1 MPRAKGSTRLAPPWG
16 HGRLLQLSHR
26 PTVALSIVAMLVL
39 PAIVLGQ
46 EAAAGSPVP
55 AANGGPS
62 VARSCL
68 VPPCP
73 VWERSLDG
81 PGSADESGRAIAADA
96 SRTFVVGSR
105 AGNVSTDIRIL
116 AYTTATGGAA
126 WNAAYDGPVAGDDTG
141 VAVAVASGRVF
152 ALGQS
157 RGEASDDVVL
167 LAYDAATGAHL
178 WTARYD
184 NPYGGTDAPGGLAVS
199 PDGARVFVGLRA
211 TREWYYSS
219 DTVLA
224 YSAATG
230 VLVWAAT
237 GPEDFSNALTHV
249 AVSGDGLRVFSTDV
263 EFGDA
268 RVRAWSASD
277 GEELWSSGSRYGV
290 PRGLATTADGL
301 TVLLASDVSGVG
313 WDVGTSALAANNG
326 TERWYRQYDGPAPDT
341 NPNTEDEARSIAIN
355 PNGTRVYVAAR
366 SFATGTYWDYAT
378 LAYDLATG
386 ADAWVARYNG
396 PGNSVDDPLGIK
408 VSPDGLRVAV
418 TGGSN
423 GGWDGDY
430 ATVVYGAWD
439 GQQQW
444 VARLDG
450 APSGWDLGQSV
461 AFSPDSSRV
470 LVTGDVRWL
479 TGDQVGTFDDATTIS
494 YVAASGAQS
503 WLARHNEAGSGE
515 ETLSQM
521 AVSLDGSRVYGAATT
536 SGTTT
541 NANVLTI
548 ARDAA
553 TGATL
558 WTATYDGPVSGG
570 DHAEG
575 LAVSP
580 DGSRVFVAATSA
592 GTGSGSDAVVLA
604 YAAASGALLWTYR
617 VNGPANGDDVAS
629 AVALSPDGSRLFLGG
644 SLRNTN
650 IGYLEFFVAALNPA
664 TGAQTWLARRDIS
677 SSTDS
682 VRALAVSPDGARV
695 ILAGQFNANYGTMA
709 FTASTGAWL
718 WTARYAGPLNNDYL
732 HGLLVS
738 PDSTRVYVTG
748 ASQRDYSSNVF
759 DVATVAYD
767 AATGTALWESLY
779 GPTPSRYDEGWG
791 LGMNA
796 AGSELYVGTLIED
809 ASRRA
814 SPGFVTYAP
823 SNGTLLRAATTSG
836 RDLLSAAV
844 ALDPDGSRIVLAGY
858 DYAAGGVITVTA
870 LSLSTGSEQWTKTF
884 PGNYR
889 VWDSSPAI
897 AFDAGGD
904 LFLAANGFPGRT
916 RLDAFMARLVPGD
929 LPGAPTGLVAS
940 PGPGMG
946 EISLSWY
953 PPADDGGV
961 TITSYRV
968 FRGPVGGPHV
978 QVGTS
983 VSTAFTDSGLLDA
996 ATYEYSV
1003 AAVNALG
1010 DGSRSSP
1017 AVATT
1022 FGAPSSAPG
1031 GVTATA
1037 GPGAGQIRV
1046 TWTAPAGPEPVTSY
1060 RILRAAPA
1068 GEFAQHATTG
1078 GADRSYTDSG
1088 LGNGASFRY
1097 AVVPENRAGQGPT
1110 SAESSATTFELP
1122 SAPTGLVAQPVT
1134 PAGRIR
1140 LTWTAPSTTGGTALT
1155 GYAIYRGDASGA
1167 ETFLATT
1174 GTSTTFTDTGLPRAP
1189 RYYQIR
1195 AVNLVGEGPASNE
1208 ASATAYAPP
1217 SEPRSLVAQPG
1228 SGVGAIRLNWQ
1239 PPADNGGLPVTA
1251 YRIYRGT
1258 SSGSETLIAQVGTVL
1273 TFQDSPARL
1282 ESGGV
1287 RVPDLTR
1294 NFYYRVAGINAAA
1307 IGPQGNEACSA
1318 PSPYTSTVGPPGAE
1332 PCAPA
1337 GAAGST
1343 GFEIDLRRSLDG
1355 LLA

>member
-1 MPRAKGSTRLAPPWG
+1 M
-16 HGRLLQLSHR
+16 SHR
-26 PTVALSIVAMLVL
+26 PSVALLVVAMCIL
-39 PAIVLGQ
+39 PGITVGGAVSAPHG
-46 EAAAGSPVP
+46 AAPIESPGP
-55 AANGGPS
+55 A
-62 VARSCL
+62 VASSCL

-73 VWERSLDG
+73 VWDRSLDG
-81 PGSADESGRAIAADA
+81 PGSADESGRAIAADT

-116 AYTTATGGAA
+116 AYTTATGAAA
-126 WNAAYDGPVAGDDTG
+126 WDAAYDGPDAADDAGVAIAVAG
-141 VAVAVASGRVF
+141 GRVF

-157 RGEASDDVVL
+157 RGAGFDDVVV
-167 LAYDAATGAHL
+167 LAYDAATGAHI

-184 NPYGGTDAPGGLAVS
+184 NLYGGTDQPGGIVVS
-199 PDGARVFVGLRA
+199 PDGARVFVALRA
-211 TREWYYSS
+211 YRESYFSS

-230 VLVWAAT
+230 VLVWAAS
-237 GPEDFSNALTHV
+237 GSEEFSSAATHV
-249 AVSGDGLRVFSTDV
+249 AVSGDGSRVFTTDV
-263 EFGDA
+263 EYTDA
-268 RVRAWSASD
+268 LVRAWSASN
-277 GEELWSSGSRYGV
+277 GTELWVSGSRAGI

-301 TVLLASDVSGVG
+301 TVVVASDVSGVG
-313 WDVGTSALAANNG
+313 WDVGTTALLAANG

-341 NPNTEDEARSIAIN
+341 NPNTEDEARSLAIN

-366 SFATGTYWDYAT
+366 SFAPGTYWDYAT
-378 LAYDLATG
+378 IAYDLATG
-386 ADAWVARYNG
+386 ADAWLARYDG
-396 PGNSVDDPLGIK
+396 PGNSVDDPHGIK
-408 VSPDGLRVAV
+408 VSGDGLRVAV
-418 TGGSN
+418 TGSSN
-423 GGWDGDY
+423 GGADGDF
-430 ATVVYGAWD
+430 ATLAYDAWNGA
-439 GQQQW
+439 QQW
-444 VARLDG
+444 VARHDG
-450 APSGWDLGQSV
+450 APSGWDLGHAV
-461 AFSPDSSRV
+461 AFTPDSSRV

-479 TGDQVGTFDDATTIS
+479 TGDLVATFNDATTVA
-494 YVAASGAQS
+494 YVAATGAQS

-515 ETLSQM
+515 ETLSHI
-521 AVSLDGSRVYGAATT
+521 ALSGDGSRVYGAATT
-536 SGTTT
+536 SGTVT
-541 NANVLTI
+541 NGNVLTI

-558 WTATYDGPVSGG
+558 WTASYDGPVSGR

-575 LAVSP
+575 IVVSS

-592 GTGSGSDAVVLA
+592 GAGTGEDAVVLA
-604 YAAASGALLWTYR
+604 YSAATGALLWTYR
-617 VNGPANGDDVAS
+617 VNGPASGNDVAS
-629 AVALSPDGSRLFLGG
+629 ALALSPDGSRLFLGG

-650 IGYLEFFVAALNPA
+650 IGYMEFFTAMLDPA
-664 TGAQTWLARRDIS
+664 TGAQTWLARRDIPS
-677 SSTDS
+677 SSDT
-682 VRALAVSPDGARV
+682 VTALAVSPDGARV
-695 ILAGQFNANYGTMA
+695 ILAGQFGANYGTMA
-709 FTASTGAWL
+709 FATSTGAWL
-718 WTARYAGPLNNDYL
+718 WTARYAGPVNNDYL
-732 HGLLVS
+732 YGLLVS

-748 ASQRDYSSNVF
+748 ASQRDYGPNVF

-767 AATGTALWESLY
+767 AATGAALWESIY
-779 GPTPSRYDEGWG
+779 GPTPGRYDDGWG
-791 LGMNA
+791 LLMNA
-796 AGSELYVGTLIED
+796 AGTELYVGTLIED

-814 SPGFVTYAP
+814 SPGFVAYAP

-858 DYAAGGVITVTA
+858 DYAAGGIITVTA
-870 LSLSTGSEQWTKTF
+870 LSLATGSEQWTKTF
-884 PGNYR
+884 PGNWK

-904 LFLAANGFPGRT
+904 LYLAANGLPGRT

-929 LPGAPTGLVAS
+929 LPGAPTELAAS

-946 EISLSWY
+946 EISLSWS

-983 VSTAFTDSGLLDA
+983 VSTAFTDSELLDA
-996 ATYEYSV
+996 TTYEYAV

-1010 DGSRSSP
+1010 EGPRSSP
-1017 AVATT
+1017 AAATT
-1022 FGAPSSAPG
+1022 FGAPSSAAG
-1031 GVTATA
+1031 AVTATA

-1046 TWTAPAGPEPVTSY
+1046 TWTAPLGPEPVTSY

-1068 GEFAQHATTG
+1068 GEFASLATTG

-1088 LGNGASFRY
+1088 LGNGATFRY
-1097 AVVPENRAGQGPT
+1097 AVVPENRAGDGPT
-1110 SAESSATTFELP
+1110 SAESAATTFELP

-1140 LTWTAPSTTGGTALT
+1140 LTWNAPSTAGGTPLT
-1155 GYAIYRGDASGA
+1155 GYAIYRGEASGA
-1167 ETFLATT
+1167 ETFLAST
-1174 GTSTTFTDTGLPRAP
+1174 GTATTFTDTGLPRSP
-1189 RYYQIR
+1189 RFYQIR
-1195 AVNLVGEGPASNE
+1195 AVNLVGEGPSSNE

-1273 TFQDSPARL
+1273 TFQDTPTRL
-1282 ESGGV
+1282 ESGGL

-1307 IGPQGNEACSA
+1307 LGPQGNEACSA
-1318 PSPYTSTVGPPGAE
+1318 PSPYMETVGPPGAAPCE
-1332 PCAPA
+1332 PAAPTG
-1337 GAAGST
+1337 GADPGP
-1343 GFEIDLRRSLDG
+1343 DLGRSLEG
-1355 LLA
+1355 LLG